1 MSGFSIGGVSH
12 RLAIQDRSARE
23 KSQSGLRNSKEETTE
38 EKERTFPTDSTD
50 VPEKQ
55 SRIPTSDR
63 IDLCNVRNAL
73 FDIDYLIALLS
84 YVHISLKDIEETILS
99 FSALSGDGL
108 LNCLMELEQNIL
120 SISYQSK
127 KIFAGDIPEC
137 TIHLEQL
144 DLGENDIVLSLQPF
158 VFSFEHLEI
167 KKNGEWVRHLLS
179 PSKDA
184 VLLYASKK
192 IREQID
198 VATTYFERMQSLI
211 EQILFI
217 YKNLNYTHCTLQDM
231 EASLQEFHHDLQWDS
246 LLDSLFENTDLQGI
260 KDISMQYL

>member
-23 KSQSGLRNSKEETTE
+23 KSQSGLRNTKDDAAE
-38 EKERTFPTDSTD
+38 EKERTYNTDATD
-50 VPEKQ
+50 VSEKQ
-55 SRIPTSDR
+55 PRIPTSDR

-73 FDIDYLIALLS
+73 FDIDHVIAILS
-84 YVHISLKDIEETILS
+84 HVQISLKDIEETILS

-120 SISYQSK
+120 SISFQSK

-137 TIHLEQL
+137 IIHLEQL
-144 DLGENDIVLSLQPF
+144 DIDENDIVLSLQPF
-158 VFSFEHLEI
+158 VFSFENLEI
-167 KKNGEWVRHLLS
+167 KKNGAWVGRLHS

-192 IREQID
+192 IREQMD
-198 VATTYFERMQSLI
+198 VATAYFERMQSLI

-217 YKNLNYTHCTLQDM
+217 YKNLNYTHFSLRDM
-231 EASLQEFHHDLQWDS
+231 ETSLQEFHHDVQWDS